1 MVFSSVLEPV
11 KCNLEIQLHNSLKDN
26 LCLHTQSHSKGKKYL
41 GNFNAYIYPEE
52 WIKFVHS
59 FQIKWSIL
67 HRYVSLDHWTG
78 PEKAWNGVMDPY
90 QFIRLLAQI

>member
-11 KCNLEIQLHNSLKDN
+11 KCNLEIQLHILLKITYVCILSLI
-26 LCLHTQSHSKGKKYL
+26 QKGKNTRVIL
-41 GNFNAYIYPEE
+41 MQIYPEE
-52 WIKFVHS
+52 WIKLCTVF
-59 FQIKWSIL
+59 KWSIL
-67 HRYVSLDHWTG
+67 HRYMSLDHWTG